1 MNADK
6 EQTGVEPAGKESRRL
21 LVMKRALEVLGWL
34 AAFALLAFAGHAVFA
49 GVG

>member
-1 MNADK
+1 
-6 EQTGVEPAGKESRRL
+6 
-21 LVMKRALEVLGWL
+21 MKRALEVLGWL

>member
-6 EQTGVEPAGKESRRL
+6 EQTGVEPAGTESRRL